1 MNYYTT
7 AIEGLPK
14 MLFEMEKP
22 LESFKRNVYPGEF
35 EKYCE
40 RHQAVLEDRER
51 LPDGDRQGAV
61 SD

>member
-35 EKYCE
+35 ENTA
-40 RHQAVLEDRER
+40 RGIR
-51 LPDGDRQGAV
+51 LFWKR
-61 SD
+61 

>member
-40 RHQAVLEDRER
+40 RHQAVLE
-51 LPDGDRQGAV
+51 A
-61 SD
+61 